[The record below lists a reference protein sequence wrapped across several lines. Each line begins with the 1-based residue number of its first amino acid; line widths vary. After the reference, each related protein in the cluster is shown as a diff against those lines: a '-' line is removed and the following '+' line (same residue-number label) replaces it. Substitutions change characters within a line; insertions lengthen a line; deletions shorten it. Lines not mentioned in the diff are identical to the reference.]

1 MYKVVIIDDEPV
13 IVDGLKNKINWI
25 QWNCEVVGT
34 ASNGQQGLEVI
45 KEHKPDIL
53 FSDIC
58 MAKMNGLTM
67 IASIIS
73 QFPHMQIT
81 ILTGHRNFDYAQQA
95 ISLGI
100 KRYLLKPSKM
110 SELEEAIDVM
120 VKHLEAYS
128 ARRVEAEMAITKEK
142 EVEESFKE
150 DNPANSFIV
159 KNALTYIEDNYMKKF
174 KLSDVADKVYISQ
187 WYLSK
192 LLNRHMGQNFSEIL
206 NHVRIQNAKKLL
218 ENPELRISDVAEQV
232 GFLDVAHFSRVFKKL
247 EGISANQYRNTVLG
261 RAESSTIL

>member
-1 MYKVVIIDDEPV
+1 MYKVVIIDDEPI
-13 IVDGLKNKINWI
+13 IVEGLKNKINWAK
-25 QWNCEVVGT
+25 WDCEVVGS
-34 ASNGQQGLEVI
+34 ACNGQQGLEVI

-58 MAKMNGLTM
+58 MARMNGLTM

-73 QFPHMQIT
+73 QFPHMEIA

-95 ISLGI
+95 IRLGV

-110 SELEEAIDVM
+110 SELEEAIETM
-120 VKHLEAYS
+120 VKNLEAYS
-128 ARRVEAEMAITKEK
+128 TSWVNIKTVMAKEQ
-142 EVEESFKE
+142 EVQEEFKE

-159 KNALTYIEDNYMKKF
+159 KNALAYIEDNYMNKF

-192 LLNRHMGQNFSEIL
+192 LLNRHTGQNFSEIL
-206 NHVRIQNAKKLL
+206 NHVRIERAKKIL

-261 RAESSTIL
+261 KAEVMQ